1 VLRDGLLGCCWVLA
15 ALGRREAGFAPGQM
29 RNAYVT
35 VGSSKLQQCD
45 RKGEVQG
52 VHMFR
57 MRLGRVGDSIE
68 G

>member
-1 VLRDGLLGCCWVLA
+1 MLA